1 MPRSNT
7 TIPWLDIQNLSEM
20 ADDGT
25 FTELIKMADW
35 QMMALSDFYLLYKLC
50 LNLVAYVGVDN
61 VAT

>member
-1 MPRSNT
+1 
-7 TIPWLDIQNLSEM
+7 M

-35 QMMALSDFYLLYKLC
+35 QMMALSDFYLLYKLR